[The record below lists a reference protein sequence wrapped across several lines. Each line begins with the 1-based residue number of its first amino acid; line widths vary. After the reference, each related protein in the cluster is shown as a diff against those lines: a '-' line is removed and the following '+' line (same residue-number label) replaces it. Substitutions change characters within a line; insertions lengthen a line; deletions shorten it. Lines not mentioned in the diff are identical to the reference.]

1 MIPAIECRA
10 EYGETS
16 LLWMGYYSVDFEFF
30 MGKIMGGP
38 NLIRRVSFARKE
50 TNSHDGNCPG
60 AKWQLVR
67 NIEWLLE
74 VALGSWPETSVL
86 QPQGTKFFWGM

>member
-38 NLIRRVSFARKE
+38 NLIRRVSLPERKP
-50 TNSHDGNCPG
+50 TAFGLGTVQGPSG
-60 AKWQLVR
+60 KW
-67 NIEWLLE
+67 
-74 VALGSWPETSVL
+74 S
-86 QPQGTKFFWGM
+86 GTLSGF

>member
-38 NLIRRVSFARKE
+38 NLIRQVS
-50 TNSHDGNCPG
+50 
-60 AKWQLVR
+60 
-67 NIEWLLE
+67 LLE
-74 VALGSWPETSVL
+74 RKPIAMMGTV
-86 QPQGTKFFWGM
+86 QGPSGKWSGTLSGF